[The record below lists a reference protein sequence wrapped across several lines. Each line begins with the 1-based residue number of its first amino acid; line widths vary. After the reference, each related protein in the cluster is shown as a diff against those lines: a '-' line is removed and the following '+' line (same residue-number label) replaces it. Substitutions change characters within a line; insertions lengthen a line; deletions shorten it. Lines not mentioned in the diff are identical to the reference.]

1 MVDRTA
7 INEKKDEQLQLTDEK
22 AFETESE
29 SSLCHNIKK
38 DKILVSIGSGVS
50 MLKVSPNGKF

>member
-29 SSLCHNIKK
+29 SSLFHNIKK